1 MTALASRI
9 EAARNL
15 ATGRTRMFYGWWIVA
30 AGFGTQTLNGALLFH
45 AFGTYVVLLQDDF
58 GWSRTALAGAFAMQR
73 IESGMLGPIQGWMID
88 HWGPR
93 RVMAAGMVIF
103 GAGFM
108 LLSRIDSLEGFYA
121 AFFLVAVGASLGT
134 HFGAT
139 VAIVHWFQRHRSMAL
154 ALLMT
159 GTAAGG
165 LMQPIIVPAM
175 EEFGWRSAAFVSGL
189 IVVLAGIPLAL
200 VVRHRPE
207 DHGYAVDGGPPRG
220 ARGHARRES
229 RGRDVLAGIVH
240 GGRATLAVGLGAAAL
255 YVAIGISVGAL
266 AGFHG
271 GLVDGALM
279 RLTEFFQVLP
289 GLLFAMV
296 LASLFGPDP
305 VTVAVA
311 IGVAS
316 WPPVARLAR
325 AEVLRIKA
333 LDYVRAS
340 RAIGASDRRLLWRTI
355 LPNALA
361 PLIAAATLAVGA
373 AILFEAGLAFLGL
386 GDPDVMSWGL
396 TMGANRDFVL
406 EAWWT
411 VTLPGLAIFVTV
423 LGAGLVGDGLT
434 EALDP
439 RRRGR

>member
-220 ARGHARRES
+220 ARGQGAP
-229 RGRDVLAGIVH
+229 
-240 GGRATLAVGLGAAAL
+240 GAAARAEADFSVGQAVRTRAFWFL
-255 YVAIGISVGAL
+255 ALGHASATLVIGAVFVHFQVYSNASLGFTLSAGAFVILVLTVTSVIGQLGGGYLADRMNKRLLIVFAMLGHGLGLLVLAVANAYWMLFVFACLIGIGWGVRAPAMQALRADYFGGRSFGTIMGFSSLIIMFGMIIGPLFAGLMYDVTGSYRGAFVVLAL
-266 AGFHG
+266 AATS
-271 GLVDGALM
+271 GAAFYWFA
-279 RLTEFFQVLP
+279 RPPVLP
-289 GLLFAMV
+289 EDG
-296 LASLFGPDP
+296 GD
-305 VTVAVA
+305 
-311 IGVAS
+311 
-316 WPPVARLAR
+316 
-325 AEVLRIKA
+325 
-333 LDYVRAS
+333 
-340 RAIGASDRRLLWRTI
+340 
-355 LPNALA
+355 A
-361 PLIAAATLAVGA
+361 PSAA
-373 AILFEAGLAFLGL
+373 
-386 GDPDVMSWGL
+386 
-396 TMGANRDFVL
+396 
-406 EAWWT
+406 
-411 VTLPGLAIFVTV
+411 
-423 LGAGLVGDGLT
+423 
-434 EALDP
+434 
-439 RRRGR
+439 